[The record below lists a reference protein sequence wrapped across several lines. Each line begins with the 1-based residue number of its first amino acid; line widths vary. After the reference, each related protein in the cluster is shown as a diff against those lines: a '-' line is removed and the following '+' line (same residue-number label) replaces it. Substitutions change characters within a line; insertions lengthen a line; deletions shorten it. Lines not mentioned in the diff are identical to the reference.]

1 MKKLATSFAMRQF
14 KKPEEDDLELI
25 ARERDVQD
33 ELTEKIST
41 MKQEGKAIFRT
52 EDMKIAEPSEFNFYS
67 TKPLPSKK
75 RLITLVIAKLDHEID
90 ETPSF
95 DKFLHVDLP
104 DYNLTK

>member
-1 MKKLATSFAMRQF
+1 
-14 KKPEEDDLELI
+14 
-25 ARERDVQD
+25 
-33 ELTEKIST
+33 
-41 MKQEGKAIFRT
+41 
-52 EDMKIAEPSEFNFYS
+52 MKIAEPSEFNFYS

-104 DYNLTK
+104 DYNLSK